1 MNRRRPLVLAASI
14 FAVALVCVPIAL
26 AGKKPGGGT
35 TGGSYTITLSPTGS
49 YYFGESVYATTNVP
63 ESLGPFISMK
73 CYQNGV
79 LVGTTDHAA
88 FPGGWYFGWAFS
100 LGPSAAWTGGAA
112 DCAFTVTHSGRV
124 KPPPEGTPHTPLDA
138 FGVSSR

>member
-14 FAVALVCVPIAL
+14 VAVALVCVPIAL
-26 AGKKPGGGT
+26 AGKKPGGGGT

-63 ESLGPFISMK
+63 ASLGPFISMK

-88 FPGGWYFGWAFS
+88 FPGGWYYGWAFS
-100 LGPSAAWTGGAA
+100 LRTQRGM
-112 DCAFTVTHSGRV
+112 DGRRCGLHV
-124 KPPPEGTPHTPLDA
+124 HRDPQRHRQNRHGCDPEDPRRRMTR
-138 FGVSSR
+138 F

>member
-14 FAVALVCVPIAL
+14 VAVALVCVPIAL
-26 AGKKPGGGT
+26 AGKKPGGGGT

-63 ESLGPFISMK
+63 ASLGPFISMK

-88 FPGGWYFGWAFS
+88 FPGGWYYGWAFS

-112 DCAFTVTHSGRV
+112 DCTFTVTHSGTG
-124 KPPPEGTPHTPLDA
+124 KTATDA
-138 FGVSSR
+138 TLKIHVDA